1 MVGTEKF
8 LTNTLIHHKY
18 GKVIISILA
27 SAIEAVDP
35 GQAIR
40 NVVERKNG
48 LLVCSGDEIDLTQF
62 RNIYLIAFGK
72 AATAMGSTLAEI
84 LGDFLHQG
92 WVVPKY
98 VNEEVDP
105 KLKVSLGGHPLP
117 DEKSL
122 KAGEYLLDVASSFSE
137 KDLVFCLI
145 SGGGSALVTA
155 PYAGISIK
163 DVRNLTSQL
172 LACGARI
179 DEINTIRR
187 HLDRIKGGGLARV
200 VAPAKLVSLILS
212 DVVNSPLEAIASGAT
227 APDPSTMQDVW
238 SIIDKYQLREKTP
251 KSILHHF
258 DKGLETPKPGD
269 KLFANVRNI
278 LVGSNEI
285 AASAAKRSAQSFGFH
300 CVDLGNAWQG
310 EAREVAKNLVEHLLS
325 TEGSPMCMIAG
336 GETTVTL
343 QGGGKGGRN
352 LELALA
358 AVPLLDGVQDV
369 MLVTLAT
376 DGEDGPTDAAGA
388 VVTGDTANRAKKLG
402 LDPGVF
408 LNDNDSYHFFEKL
421 GDLLKPGPT
430 GTNVNDLTFL
440 FRF

>member
-1 MVGTEKF
+1 MAGSEQF

-18 GKVIISILA
+18 GKAITSILA

-35 GQAIR
+35 RQAIR
-40 NVVERKNG
+40 NLVDRKNDRLICDG
-48 LLVCSGDEIDLTQF
+48 AEIDLQKF
-62 RNIYLIAFGK
+62 NNIYLIAFGK
-72 AATAMGSTLAEI
+72 AAEPMSVALADI
-84 LGDFLHQG
+84 LGDSLKQG
-92 WVVPKY
+92 WVVTKY
-98 VNEEVDP
+98 KSKETYP
-105 KLKVSLGGHPLP
+105 KLTVVPGSHPLP

-122 KAGEYLLDVASSFSE
+122 FAGELLLDVTSSFSE
-137 KDLVFCLI
+137 NDLVFCLI

-155 PYAGISIK
+155 PYADISLK
-163 DVRNLTSQL
+163 DVRDLTSEL

-187 HLDRIKGGGLARV
+187 HLDRIKGGGLAKQI
-200 VAPAKLVSLILS
+200 APATLISLILS
-212 DVVNSPLEAIASGAT
+212 DVVDSPLEAIASGAT
-227 APDPSTMQDVW
+227 APDPSSLHDVW
-238 SIIDKYQLREKTP
+238 AIIDKYQLRLKTP
-251 KSILHHF
+251 KSILNHF
-258 DKGLETPKPGD
+258 DKNLETPKPGD
-269 KLFANVRNI
+269 ELFTNVRNI
-278 LVGSNEI
+278 LVGNNEI
-285 AASAAKRSAQSFGFH
+285 AAGAAFKLAQSNGFH
-300 CVDLGNAWQG
+300 CVDLSNAWQG
-310 EAREVAKNLVEHLLS
+310 EARNVAKVLVEKLLFS
-325 TEGSPMCMIAG
+325 TESPLCMIAG

-343 QGGGKGGRN
+343 QGSGKGGRN

-358 AVPLLDGVQDV
+358 AVPILDDIPNV

-388 VVTGDTANRAKKLG
+388 VVTGKTANAAKKLG
-402 LDPGVF
+402 LDQRVF

>member
-1 MVGTEKF
+1 MAGSEKF

-18 GKVIISILA
+18 GKAIISILA
-27 SAIEAVDP
+27 SSIEAVDP
-35 GQAIR
+35 EQAIR
-40 NVVERKNG
+40 NIVVRKKNHVICNG
-48 LLVCSGDEIDLTQF
+48 SDIDLSQF
-62 RNIYLIAFGK
+62 VNIYLLAFGK
-72 AATAMGSTLAEI
+72 AAISMSNTLADI
-84 LGDFLHQG
+84 LDEYLTQG
-92 WVVPKY
+92 WVVPKHLIR
-98 VNEEVDP
+98 EIDP
-105 KLKVSLGGHPLP
+105 RLVVKLGSHPLP
-117 DEKSL
+117 DENSL
-122 KAGEYLLDVASSFSE
+122 QAGNLLLEAASSLTE
-137 KDLVFCLI
+137 DDLVFCLI

-163 DVRNLTSQL
+163 DIRDLTSQL

-200 VAPAKLVSLILS
+200 VTPAKLISLIFS
-212 DVVNSPLEAIASGAT
+212 DVVNSPLEAIASGTT
-227 APDPSTMQDVW
+227 APDPSTLQDVW

-285 AASAAKRSAQSFGFH
+285 AADAAANTAQSFGFQRVH
-300 CVDLGNAWQG
+300 LGNAWQG
-310 EAREVAKNLVEHLLS
+310 EAREVAKSLVGQLLL
-325 TEGSPMCMIAG
+325 TKKAPLCMIAG

-343 QGGGKGGRN
+343 KGGGKGGRN

-358 AVPLLDGVQDV
+358 AVPLLDGVPDV

-402 LDPGVF
+402 LDVEVY
-408 LNDNDSYHFFEKL
+408 LDDNDSYHFFEKL